1 MSDGAPAP
9 IKTAIFVD
17 FDNVYSSLLKV
28 SKDAAVKFA
37 YDPPQWMRWFERVS
51 QNPQDIQTN
60 NYPTRRLLV
69 RRCYLNPAVYGNE
82 RAAFARNG
90 FSVID
95 CPSLTSQGKSSADI
109 YMVMDIM
116 DTLSHRTLI
125 DEFII
130 LSSDADF
137 TPVLLRLREHD
148 RRSMI
153 ISNAVAAAALKA
165 ACDTVVDQN
174 EFVEEALA
182 IYDAPVRP
190 SRTVQSSTTAPSIS
204 GRTAVAPPVKE
215 VITLSGE
222 QRKALLGGVREALG
236 RASRLIQLGG
246 LGAAIVKN
254 PLVAAVRD
262 KNWGGAGSLGQLL
275 QSLEAEGKFKVI
287 VSGSRS
293 CVYDPVR
300 HNPPQFEDLDH
311 LSGLRTDLAHFID
324 RMSKSLA
331 LPRLPP
337 NYYQIIFRAIETAVK
352 AGSADQLAIATRSV
366 ERCHQEGLQLNRPSI
381 DFIVTGLSDI
391 GFELLNSATQ
401 EELALA
407 FRKNVLNLCKNA
419 QINLS
424 EDELLLMDQWLLNSQ
439 RKAA

>member
-1 MSDGAPAP
+1 MPDGATAP

-17 FDNVYSSLLKV
+17 FDNVYSSLIRVNKE
-28 SKDAAVKFA
+28 AANKFA
-37 YDPPQWMRWFERVS
+37 YDPPQWMRWFEGVT
-51 QNPQDIQTN
+51 QDGRGLESK
-60 NYPTRRLLV
+60 NYRTRRLLV

-82 RAAFARNG
+82 RAAFARSG

-116 DTLSHRTLI
+116 DTLHHPTLI

-174 EFVEEALA
+174 EFVEEALG
-182 IYDAPVRP
+182 IDDGSTRP
-190 SRTVQSSTTAPSIS
+190 SRIAPSTTTAPSS
-204 GRTAVAPPVKE
+204 GRAVAAPPGKE
-215 VITLSGE
+215 LVTLSE
-222 QRKALLGGVREALG
+222 QQRTALLDSVHDILS
-236 RASRLIQLGG
+236 RAPSPIGLGG
-246 LGAAIVKN
+246 LGAAIVKQ
-254 PLVAAVRD
+254 LGTTIRD
-262 KNWGGAGSLGQLL
+262 NNWSGFGSLSQLL
-275 QSLEAEGKFKVI
+275 QSVEKEGKFKVI

-293 CVYDPVR
+293 CVYDPAR
-300 HNPPQFEDLDH
+300 HSPPQFEELDH
-311 LSGLRTDLAHFID
+311 LSGLRSDLAHFID
-324 RMSKSLA
+324 RMSKSIA

-337 NYYQIIFRAIETAVK
+337 NYYQIVFRAIEAAVK
-352 AGSADQLAIATRSV
+352 AGSADQLAIATQSV
-366 ERCHQEGLQLNRPSI
+366 DQCHHEGLQLNRQTI

-391 GFELLNSATQ
+391 GFEFSPKATHDKI
-401 EELALA
+401 ELA
-407 FRKNVLNLCKNA
+407 FRDNVLNLCKNA

-424 EDELLLMDQWLLNSQ
+424 EDELSLVDQWLLNAQ
-439 RKAA
+439 RKVV